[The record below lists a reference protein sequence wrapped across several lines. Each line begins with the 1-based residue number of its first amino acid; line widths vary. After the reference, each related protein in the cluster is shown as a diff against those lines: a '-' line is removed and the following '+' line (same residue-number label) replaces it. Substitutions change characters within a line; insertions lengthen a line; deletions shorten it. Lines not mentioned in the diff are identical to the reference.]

1 MPRYG
6 RFDAIY
12 FFETSG
18 GVLRGSRCVRHV
30 PELEKYEARN
40 KNFDR
45 KSRFSLGN
53 VPPTDIFHFSKKKL
67 TFEVEI
73 FISLLSILFIWDVC
87 KAPALSF
94 FTSEV

>member
-30 PELEKYEARN
+30 PELEKYEAGYE
-40 KNFDR
+40 NFDR

-53 VPPTDIFHFSKKKL
+53 LKNIGRRHSSGAENRTINVHIQ
-67 TFEVEI
+67 
-73 FISLLSILFIWDVC
+73 
-87 KAPALSF
+87 
-94 FTSEV
+94 